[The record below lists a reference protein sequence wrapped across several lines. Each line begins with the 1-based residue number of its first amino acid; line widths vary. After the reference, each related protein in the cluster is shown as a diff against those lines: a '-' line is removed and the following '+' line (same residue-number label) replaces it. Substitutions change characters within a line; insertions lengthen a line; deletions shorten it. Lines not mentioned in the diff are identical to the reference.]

1 MLPSNQIPVQKMSAL
16 GCGVPLDGGPL
27 PRELELS
34 CKFGINRTTI
44 GDMVRALKRDSL
56 IQIESGHGTVLNCG
70 GVEKNLGGLL
80 DFQIEDTAAGH
91 LQRALVL
98 PLSERPSACQEA
110 AEFQLRRIGTLAD
123 ASVAEIS
130 AKSAPFD
137 CFQFRGNRTA
147 TVVRL

>member
-1 MLPSNQIPVQKMSAL
+1 MTAF
-16 GCGVPLDGGPL
+16 GRGAPLESGPL
-27 PRELELS
+27 PRGLELS

-44 GDMVRALKRDSL
+44 GAMFRALKRDNL
-56 IQIESGHGTVLNCG
+56 IQIESGQVSVSNCR
-70 GVEKNLGGLL
+70 GVEKDLGGLL

-98 PLSERPSACQEA
+98 PLSERSSACQEA
-110 AEFQLRRIGTLAD
+110 AEFQLRRIGTPAD
-123 ASVAEIS
+123 ASVAGIS

-137 CFQFRGNRTA
+137 CFRFRGNRTA